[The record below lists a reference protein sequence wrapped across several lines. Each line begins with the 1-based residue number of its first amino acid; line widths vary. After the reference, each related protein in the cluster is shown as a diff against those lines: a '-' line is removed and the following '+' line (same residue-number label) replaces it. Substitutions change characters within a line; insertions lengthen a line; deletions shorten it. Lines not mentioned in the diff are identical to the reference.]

1 MSMSEETQ
9 EIPTT
14 SRSAWIFAARI
25 WGYYP
30 AKTERSGKWLIFLSE
45 TVIDRYW
52 QRIKEAVELG
62 LLGEKAKTSTVRQGG
77 MPPEVR
83 RKKIARGDKRYVI
96 CVYTY
101 DYEDKDDVMRI
112 RQALRDVGIMYPIT
126 YKADED
132 TSKGNY
138 GNDYTP
144 KYRA

>member
-1 MSMSEETQ
+1 MREETQ

-14 SRSAWIFAARI
+14 SRSPWIFAHRI

-30 AKTERSGKWLIFLSE
+30 AETKRSGKWLIFLSE

-52 QRIKEAVELG
+52 QKIKEAVEQG
-62 LLGEKAKTSTVRQGG
+62 LLGETAKTSTVRHGG

-83 RKKIARGDKRYVI
+83 RKKIERGDNRYVI

-101 DYEDKDDVMRI
+101 DYQDKDDVMRI
-112 RQALRDVGIMYPIT
+112 RQALRDLGIKYPIH

-132 TSKGNY
+132 TRKGQYGSNY
-138 GNDYTP
+138 EP